1 MRQNRCM
8 TTQTT
13 TAAHGDPV
21 GRRGRPTGDHEA
33 KRRELLRAA
42 TSVIAEEG
50 LANTSLRK
58 VAQRAGCT
66 TGAVTYYFADKEELV
81 TSVADV
87 GFDRFD
93 AMLTDAAKRPTSAR
107 CSSAGSPVAQPTT
120 SGP

>member
-1 MRQNRCM
+1 M

-13 TAAHGDPV
+13 RAAHGDTA

-58 VAQRAGCT
+58 VARRAGCT
-66 TGAVTYYFADKEELV
+66 K
-81 TSVADV
+81 
-87 GFDRFD
+87 
-93 AMLTDAAKRPTSAR
+93 
-107 CSSAGSPVAQPTT
+107 
-120 SGP
+120 